1 MSDSNKEIEDMKK
14 EAARHA
20 KEEARKRLAAK
31 HEMEMSNG
39 VQEEKEKALPKDGE
53 VSIEEAKHHA
63 VEAAL
68 AKQKAKEN
76 ESSSEEKAKAAA
88 AAKAKAAA
96 LAKQKAKENESP
108 SEEKA
113 KAAAA
118 AKAKAAAL
126 AKQKAKENESPSEEK
141 AKAAAAAKAKAK
153 AAAIA
158 KQKAK
163 ENESSSEEKAKAAA
177 AAKAK
182 AAALAKRKAKENESP
197 SEEEKAK
204 AAAAAKAKAAALAKQ
219 KAKENESPSE
229 EEKAK
234 AKAKA
239 VAAAKAKAAA
249 LAKQKVSKEGTTSND
264 EKAKAIAAAKAK
276 AAAAAKAKGAV
287 GKKEEEMKQEEPSPN
302 QPYLDAYVEI
312 IKEKMDENSL
322 EDYYINK
329 LSKDVPT
336 LVVKLERYYE
346 VMELLRG
353 HEGLAFD
360 YMSELHATDFVTH
373 MEVYVHLFS
382 YGKKQ
387 SVAVKVKMDRE
398 SPRVASIAP
407 LWSGADWPE
416 REAYD
421 LLGVT
426 FEGHPNLTRILMPDD
441 WAGHPLR
448 KDYEPLDV
456 EV

>member
-1 MSDSNKEIEDMKK
+1 MSDPNKDLEDLKR
-14 EAARHA
+14 EAARRA
-20 KEEARKRLAAK
+20 KEEARKRLVAK
-31 HEMEMSNG
+31 HG
-39 VQEEKEKALPKDGE
+39 VEISKLEEENREKEKALPKNDDMT
-53 VSIEEAKHHA
+53 IEEAKRRA
-63 VEAAL
+63 AAAAKAKAAAL
-68 AKQKAKEN
+68 AKQKREGI
-76 ESSSEEKAKAAA
+76 EEVTEEEKVKAKAKAAA

-96 LAKQKAKENESP
+96 LAKQKREGI
-108 SEEKA
+108 EEVTEEEKVKAKA

-126 AKQKAKENESPSEEK
+126 AKQKREGIEEVTEEEK
-141 AKAAAAAKAKAK
+141 VKA
-153 AAAIA
+153 
-158 KQKAK
+158 
-163 ENESSSEEKAKAAA
+163 
-177 AAKAK
+177 
-182 AAALAKRKAKENESP
+182 
-197 SEEEKAK
+197 KAK

-219 KAKENESPSE
+219 KREGTEEVTE

-249 LAKQKVSKEGTTSND
+249 LAKQKASQGNGDSGD

-276 AAAAAKAKGAV
+276 AAAAARAKTKGAE
-287 GKKEEEMKQEEPSPN
+287 GKKEEEPKQEEPSVN
-302 QPYLDAYVEI
+302 EPYLNQYVEV
-312 IKEKMDENSL
+312 IKGKIG
-322 EDYYINK
+322 EDILVDFYINK

-336 LVVKLERYYE
+336 LVVEPAKYYE
-346 VMELLRG
+346 VMELLRF

-387 SVAVKVKMDRE
+387 SVAVKVKLDRE
-398 SPRVASIAP
+398 AP
-407 LWSGADWPE
+407 QVESVTALWKGADWPE

-421 LLGVT
+421 LLGIV
-426 FEGHPNLTRILMPDD
+426 FKGHPNLSRILMPDD
-441 WAGHPLR
+441 WVGHPLR
-448 KDYEPLDV
+448 KDYEPYDV